1 MDALDGAA
9 AFAATGGFMRVPR
22 GAKSG
27 RAVRQAPASLRLPA
41 VLYAMVVT
49 PFGAA
54 MAVMIAPV
62 PVAAVV
68 HATLIVSASI
78 VAMIGIAIVV
88 HVLRDSR
95 RGGDADARHAQRDD
109 DRFEDLHAA
118 SSPARESGLWRG
130 ERISQHLVPDAA
142 RHLIFARAVP
152 GAGAVGLASIL
163 VLTAALGG
171 VAAGGFGRVSGDR
184 VQFGLLLGIGLSDRT
199 AMASGKREQGGDG
212 CGGADHCGVPMT
224 HDGRGINAREAD
236 RPTRTT

>member
-1 MDALDGAA
+1 M
-9 AFAATGGFMRVPR
+9 
-22 GAKSG
+22 
-27 RAVRQAPASLRLPA
+27 
-41 VLYAMVVT
+41 VT

-62 PVAAVV
+62 AVAAVL
-68 HATLIVSASI
+68 HATVVIPAAI
-78 VAMIGIAIVV
+78 VAMIGIAVVV

-109 DRFEDLHAA
+109 YRFEDFHAA

-130 ERISQHLVPDAA
+130 ERISRHLVPDAA
-142 RHLIFARAVP
+142 RHLIFAGAVP

-171 VAAGGFGRVSGDR
+171 VTAGGFGRVSGDR
-184 VQFGLLLGIGLSDRT
+184 VQFGLLLGIGLSGRT
-199 AMASGKREQGGDG
+199 AMASGKREQRGDG
-212 CGGADHCGVPMT
+212 CGDADHCGVPMT
-224 HDGRGINAREAD
+224 YDGPGINARDAD